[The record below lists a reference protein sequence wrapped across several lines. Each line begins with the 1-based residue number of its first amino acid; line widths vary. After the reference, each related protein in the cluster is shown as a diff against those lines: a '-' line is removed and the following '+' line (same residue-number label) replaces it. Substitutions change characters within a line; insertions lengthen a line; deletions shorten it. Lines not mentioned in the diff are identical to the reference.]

1 MTKGAAIVLASA
13 SPRRR
18 EILATLGIE
27 VQVRPTHADEGS
39 LDIADDVA
47 FVRAAALLKLR
58 SALGDEELGTRFV
71 LSADTIVCVA
81 EERLGKPRD
90 EADALRML
98 QRLSGRKH
106 VVRTAIALGRG
117 GSGEL
122 DCRVVETRVWF
133 GPATED
139 DLRRYVA
146 RGESLDKAGAYGIQG
161 AASGFVTRVDGSYS
175 NVVGLPAAEV
185 VNLLRDHGAIEQWP

>member
-98 QRLSGRKH
+98 QRLSGRQH

-133 GPATED
+133 GPAT
-139 DLRRYVA
+139 RR
-146 RGESLDKAGAYGIQG
+146 
-161 AASGFVTRVDGSYS
+161 
-175 NVVGLPAAEV
+175 
-185 VNLLRDHGAIEQWP
+185 